1 MNRAGSIVQRFVKSY
16 CVSGFAY
23 FENDN
28 YRTVSSDANDDKVV
42 AESNAMLGRM
52 YEEAKGIL
60 RANWDKVEL
69 LAAELVE
76 RDTLLYEDISELFGD
91 AAA

>member
-1 MNRAGSIVQRFVKSY
+1 M
-16 CVSGFAY
+16 
-23 FENDN
+23 
-28 YRTVSSDANDDKVV
+28 

-60 RANWDKVEL
+60 RENWDRVEL
-69 LAAELVE
+69 LAAELVK

-91 AAA
+91 AA